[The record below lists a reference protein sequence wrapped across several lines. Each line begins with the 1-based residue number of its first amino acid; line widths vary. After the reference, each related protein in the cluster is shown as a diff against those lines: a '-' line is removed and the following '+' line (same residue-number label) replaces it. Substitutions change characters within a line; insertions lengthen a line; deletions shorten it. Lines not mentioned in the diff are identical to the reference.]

1 MNRQSKEK
9 ITALYCRI
17 ANDNKNADRPASRAQ
32 EERLLQYAAD
42 HGLKNPELFCD
53 WGFSGTTFDRPE
65 FQRMLREIEA
75 GRVSDLVVK
84 DLSRLSRDYISGGVL
99 IDEMLPMLG
108 VTLHTT
114 QEGIYHP
121 ETSLQLRQAILSMV
135 KGGRA

>member
-17 ANDNKNADRPASRAQ
+17 DKQSKNRDAAASRAQ
-32 EERLLQYAAD
+32 EEILLQYAAD

-84 DLSRLSRDYISGGVL
+84 NLSRLTRDYISGGVL

-121 ETSLQLRQAILSMV
+121 ETSLQLRQAILSMA